1 VSYIS
6 AALKEQVFQ
15 RAKGCCE
22 YCGYP
27 SLASF
32 APHEI
37 DHIIAQKHGGA
48 TVEGNLALACTL
60 CNKHKGSDLTSID
73 PLTEKLESLFHPR
86 QDKWDEHFRLEAGI
100 IQPLTAKGRVTVR
113 LLQFNHSDRVQ
124 ERLLLMD
131 SGYYVTE

>member
-1 VSYIS
+1 MSYIS
-6 AALKEQVFQ
+6 AALRELVTQ

-37 DHIIAQKHGGA
+37 DHIIAEKHGGI
-48 TVEGNLALACTL
+48 TTQENLALACTL

-73 PLTEKLESLFHPR
+73 PLTQKIEPLFQPR
-86 QDKWDEHFRLEAGI
+86 QDNWNEHFRLEGAV
-100 IQPLTAKGRVTVR
+100 IQPLTAKGRVTAK
-113 LLQFNHSDRVQ
+113 LLQFNLPARVQ
-124 ERLLLMD
+124 ERQLLIDL
-131 SGYYVTE
+131 GYYMVE